1 MTVERKYLNKIVG
14 VDLSKEEIEQSLLKM
29 GLWSCTIGNDNVSV
43 SIPFYW
49 TDILHPCDI
58 AEDVAV
64 GYGFNNIPL
73 RECKV
78 PSNGK

>member
-1 MTVERKYLNKIVG
+1 
-14 VDLSKEEIEQSLLKM
+14 M
-29 GLWSCTIGNDNVSV
+29 GLKSTSIVDGEVRV
-43 SIPFYW
+43 SIPFYR

-58 AEDVAV
+58 AEDVAI